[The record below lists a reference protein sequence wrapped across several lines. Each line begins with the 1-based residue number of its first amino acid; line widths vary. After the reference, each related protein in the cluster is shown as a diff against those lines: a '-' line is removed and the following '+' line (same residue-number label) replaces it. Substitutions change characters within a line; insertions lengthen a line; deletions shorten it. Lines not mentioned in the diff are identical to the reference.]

1 MKRATVSAICVIA
14 ILCSCLFIGGCSKN
28 GDETSTTSQAA
39 VSSNAATT
47 KVQTKATEEQH
58 DGNLNP
64 YTGAYDMDPDGTSR
78 PVGVMIG
85 NNPTSRPQFGIET
98 ADLYFEIE
106 TEGSI
111 SRIMA
116 VWASADRMPE
126 TVGPCRSAR
135 TPFVKIAKSLD
146 LVYLHVGGSTTG
158 KAKINE
164 LGLADIDG
172 NVNETVFWRD
182 QGLINS
188 RGYEYSM
195 MATGSKVLNYMK
207 NEEYRLESNQGALF
221 TFGNKMGDGAGNV
234 ASIDVT
240 GTQTVIFRY
249 DESTGLYTKSN
260 DDWDP
265 EQVHQVYNADGEK
278 VPITVSNVLVLYA
291 AKSMENNTTCD
302 FSLSGDGVLIT
313 GGTSRDI
320 TYYNDGTGFSF
331 SEADGS
337 EMVVNPGKTYIC
349 VVNSALSGR
358 TDLQ

>member
-1 MKRATVSAICVIA
+1 MKRKSLVVLLALCIAVCGVCAT
-14 ILCSCLFIGGCSKN
+14 GCSKK
-28 GDETSTTSQAA
+28 EPEVSAPAPTT
-39 VSSNAATT
+39 VATT
-47 KVQTKATEEQH
+47 TATATTTQTVDLSLQ
-58 DGNLNP
+58 NP
-64 YTGAYDMDPDGTSR
+64 YTGEFDLNPGDSTR

-85 NNPTSRPQFGIET
+85 NNPASRPQFGIAD
-98 ADLYFEIE
+98 ADLFFEME
-106 TEGSI
+106 TEGAI

-116 VWASADRMPE
+116 VWASAERMPE

-172 NVNETVFWRD
+172 NVNGTVFWRD
-182 QGLINS
+182 QSLINS

-195 MATGSKVLNYMK
+195 MATGSKVLSHMK
-207 NEEYRLESNQGALF
+207 NDEYRMTTENGALF
-221 TFGNKMGDGAGNV
+221 AFGDKKGDGAGNV

-240 GTQTVIFRY
+240 SAQTVIFRY
-249 DESTGLYTKSN
+249 DASTGLYTKSN
-260 DDWDP
+260 DDWNP
-265 EQVHQVYNADGEK
+265 QEVHRVYNDVQK
-278 VPITVSNVLVLYA
+278 QVPITVTNVLVLYA
-291 AKSMENNTTCD
+291 SKYMENSTTCD
-302 FSLSGDGVLIT
+302 FTLSGDGVLVS

-320 TYYNDGTGFSF
+320 AYSNDGTGFAF

-349 VVNSALSGR
+349 VVNTALRGG
-358 TDLQ
+358 TVLQ

>member
-1 MKRATVSAICVIA
+1 MKRIVFSFLSVVAVLAAC
-14 ILCSCLFIGGCSKN
+14 FFMNGCQKN
-28 GDETSTTSQAA
+28 EGETSSD
-39 VSSNAATT
+39 SAATA
-47 KVQTKATEEQH
+47 TKATATEAPDPHLQ
-58 DGNLNP
+58 NP
-64 YTGAYDMDPDGTSR
+64 FTGVMDIDPEASSR

-85 NNPTSRPQFGIET
+85 NNPASRPQFGIED

-116 VWASADRMPE
+116 VWASAERMPE

-158 KAKINE
+158 KAKIRE

-195 MATGSKVLNYMK
+195 MATGSKVLSYMK
-207 NEEYRLESNQGALF
+207 EAEYRMDTEKGPLF
-221 TFGNKMGDGAGNV
+221 AFGEKTGDGAGNV

-240 GTQTVIFRY
+240 GTQTVIFNY
-249 DESTGLYTKSN
+249 DEATGLYTKSN
-260 DDWDP
+260 YDWDP
-265 EQVHQVYNADGEK
+265 KQVHEVYDENDTL
-278 VPITVSNVLVLYA
+278 VPITVTNVLVLYA
-291 AKSMENNTTCD
+291 PKSMENNTTCD
-302 FSLSGDGVLIT
+302 FTLSGDGLLIT
-313 GGTSRDI
+313 GGTSREI
-320 TYYNDGTGFSF
+320 TYSNNGSGFTF
-331 SEADGS
+331 SETDGG
-337 EMVVNPGKTYIC
+337 EMVVNPGKTYVC
-349 VVNSALSGR
+349 VVNTALRSR
-358 TDLQ
+358 TELQ

>member
-1 MKRATVSAICVIA
+1 MKRTLLPVLCVIA
-14 ILCSCLFIGGCSKN
+14 LLCSCIFVGGCSKKAE
-28 GDETSTTSQAA
+28 ETSTPKPTTTAKVTSAE
-39 VSSNAATT
+39 TT
-47 KVQTKATEEQH
+47 ATEAP
-58 DGNLNP
+58 NP
-64 YTGAYDMDPDGTSR
+64 CNQNPFTGEYDIDPNASTR

-85 NNPTSRPQFGIET
+85 NNPASRPQFGIED

-106 TEGSI
+106 TEGAI

-116 VWASADRMPE
+116 VWASPERMPE

-158 KAKINE
+158 KAKINA
-164 LGLADIDG
+164 LSVADIDG
-172 NVNETVFWRD
+172 NVDETVFWRD

-207 NEEYRLESNQGALF
+207 KANYRLNTESGALF
-221 TFGNKMGDGAGNV
+221 TFGEKLGDGAGKT

-249 DESTGLYTKSN
+249 DAATGLYTKSN
-260 DDWDP
+260 DDWNP
-265 EQVHQVYNADGEK
+265 EEVHVSYNASGK
-278 VPITVSNVLVLYA
+278 QVPIKVTNVLVLYA
-291 AKSMENNTTCD
+291 SKYMENGTTCD
-302 FSLSGDGVLIT
+302 FTLGGDGVLIT

-320 TYYNDGTGFSF
+320 TYSNDGTGFSF

-337 EMVVNPGKTYIC
+337 EMIVNPGKTYIC
-349 VVNSALSGR
+349 VVNSALRGG